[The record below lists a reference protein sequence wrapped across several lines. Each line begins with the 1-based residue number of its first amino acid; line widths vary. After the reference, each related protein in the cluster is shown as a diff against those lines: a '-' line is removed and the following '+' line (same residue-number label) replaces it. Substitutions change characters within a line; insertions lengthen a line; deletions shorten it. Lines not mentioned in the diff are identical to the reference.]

1 MTFTKKRSNSKQ
13 EIPTASMPDI
23 IFMLLLFF
31 MVATT
36 LREVDVYVKFKL
48 PEAVAIEKIEN
59 KRLIS
64 YIWVGQSGR
73 IQLNDNIVQIEDIQ
87 DIMYKKRV
95 ELPNVIVSLRI
106 DKGSDMGIVNDIQ
119 QALRKADA
127 RRINY
132 SSMLKQLCS
141 IHWSLVSK

>member
-1 MTFTKKRSNSKQ
+1 MTFNKKRASVKQ

-36 LREVDVYVKFKL
+36 LREVDVYVQYKL

-64 YIWVGQSGR
+64 YIWVGKDGR
-73 IQLNDNIVQIEDIQ
+73 IQLNDGIVKLEEIQ
-87 DIMYKKRV
+87 EIMYKKRV

-106 DKGSDMGIVNDIQ
+106 DKESDMGIVTDIQ

-132 SSMLKQLCS
+132 SAMLKQ
-141 IHWSLVSK
+141 

>member
-1 MTFTKKRSNSKQ
+1 MKFAKKRSNSKQ

-95 ELPNVIVSLRI
+95 ELPNVIVSLRV
-106 DKGSDMGIVNDIQ
+106 DKGSDMGIINDIQ

-132 SSMLKQLCS
+132 SAMLKL
-141 IHWSLVSK
+141 

>member
-1 MTFTKKRSNSKQ
+1 MTFKKKRSNSKQ
-13 EIPTASMPDI
+13 EIPTSSMPDI

-64 YIWVGQSGR
+64 YIWVGKNGK
-73 IQLNDNIVQIEDIQ
+73 IQLNDNLVEISEIQ

-106 DKGSDMGIVNDIQ
+106 DKESDMGVVHDIQ

-132 SSMLKQLCS
+132 SAMLRQ
-141 IHWSLVSK
+141 